1 MIDKEGQ
8 GLIIQ
13 DYRLAKHPEKQIV
26 IMSQIHAV
34 STADIRKILFDAG
47 VYKVGHN
54 EIERALHIL
63 QEGGKNHSLG
73 GLRLWLTCFKDCG
86 AKECSKILSDY
97 WKQPW
102 DEPIPSE
109 EFEKALKKKDD
120 DFTHPA
126 TVAAAPEF
134 SETEKEIVL
143 YGLKIQ
149 VEKRMAIH
157 EEAWKEAEDRLRE
170 MQEASSR
177 YEAAK
182 EKADMAAAAV
192 EVVKQL
198 MRRFGGKE

>member
-34 STADIRKILFDAG
+34 GTADIRKILFDAG
-47 VYKVGHN
+47 VYKIGHN

-73 GLRLWLTCFKDCG
+73 GLRLWLSCFKDCG
-86 AKECSKILSDY
+86 AKECSKILRDY

-120 DFTHPA
+120 DFAPPA
-126 TVAAAPEF
+126 EVAADPEF
-134 SETEKEIVL
+134 SETEKDIIL

-157 EEAWKEAEDRLRE
+157 EAAWKEAEDRLRE

>member
-1 MIDKEGQ
+1 M
-8 GLIIQ
+8 IIQ

-26 IMSQIHAV
+26 IMSQLHAV
-34 STADIRKILFDAG
+34 GTADIRKILFDAG

-63 QEGGKNHSLG
+63 QEGGKNHSIG
-73 GLRLWLTCFKDCG
+73 CLRLWLSCFKDCG
-86 AKECSKILSDY
+86 AKECSKILHDY
-97 WKQPW
+97 WRQPW

-120 DFTHPA
+120 DFVPPVFPQRA
-126 TVAAAPEF
+126 AVAADPDF
-134 SETEKEIVL
+134 SETEKKIIL

-149 VEKRMAIH
+149 VEKRMAVH
-157 EEAWKEAEDRLRE
+157 EAAWKEAEERLRE
-170 MQEASSR
+170 MREASSR
-177 YEAAK
+177 YEEAK

-192 EVVKQL
+192 EEVKQL

>member
-34 STADIRKILFDAG
+34 GTADIRKILFDAG
-47 VYKVGHN
+47 AYKIGHN

-73 GLRLWLTCFKDCG
+73 GLRLWLSCFKDCG
-86 AKECSKILSDY
+86 EKECSKILRDY

-120 DFTHPA
+120 DFATPA
-126 TVAAAPEF
+126 EVAADPEF
-134 SETEKEIVL
+134 SETEKDIIL

-149 VEKRMAIH
+149 IEKRMAIH
-157 EEAWKEAEDRLRE
+157 EAAWKEAEDRLRE

>member
-34 STADIRKILFDAG
+34 GTADIRKILFDAG

-54 EIERALHIL
+54 EVERALHIL

-73 GLRLWLTCFKDCG
+73 CLRLWLSCFKDCG
-86 AKECSKILSDY
+86 AKECSKILHDY
-97 WKQPW
+97 WRQPW

-120 DFTHPA
+120 DFVPPVA
-126 TVAAAPEF
+126 VAADQDF
-134 SETEKEIVL
+134 SETEKKIIL

-149 VEKRMAIH
+149 VEKRMAVH
-157 EEAWKEAEDRLRE
+157 EAAWKEAEDRLRE

-177 YEAAK
+177 YEEAK

-192 EVVKQL
+192 EEVKQL

>member
-34 STADIRKILFDAG
+34 DTAEIRKILFDAG
-47 VYKVGHN
+47 VYKVGHD

-73 GLRLWLTCFKDCG
+73 CLRLWLSCFKDCG
-86 AKECSKILSDY
+86 TKECSKILRDY
-97 WKQPW
+97 WRQPW

-120 DFTHPA
+120 DFAPPVA
-126 TVAAAPEF
+126 VAAAPEF
-134 SETEKEIVL
+134 SETEKDIVL

-157 EEAWKEAEDRLRE
+157 EAAWKEAEDRLRE

>member
-34 STADIRKILFDAG
+34 DTAEIRKILFDAG
-47 VYKVGHN
+47 VYKVGHD

-73 GLRLWLTCFKDCG
+73 CLRLWLSCFKDCG
-86 AKECSKILSDY
+86 TKECSKILRDY
-97 WKQPW
+97 WRQPW

-120 DFTHPA
+120 DFTPPVA
-126 TVAAAPEF
+126 VAAAPEF
-134 SETEKEIVL
+134 SETEKDIVL

-157 EEAWKEAEDRLRE
+157 EAAWKEAEDRLRE

>member
-34 STADIRKILFDAG
+34 GTADIRKILFDAG
-47 VYKVGHN
+47 VYKIGHN
-54 EIERALHIL
+54 EVERALHIL

-73 GLRLWLTCFKDCG
+73 GLRLWLSCFKDCG
-86 AKECSKILSDY
+86 AKECSKILHDY
-97 WKQPW
+97 WRQPW

-120 DFTHPA
+120 DFVPPVA
-126 TVAAAPEF
+126 VAADQDF
-134 SETEKEIVL
+134 SETEKKIIL

-149 VEKRMAIH
+149 VEKRMAVH
-157 EEAWKEAEDRLRE
+157 EAAWKEAEDRLRE

-177 YEAAK
+177 YEEAK

-192 EVVKQL
+192 EEVKQL